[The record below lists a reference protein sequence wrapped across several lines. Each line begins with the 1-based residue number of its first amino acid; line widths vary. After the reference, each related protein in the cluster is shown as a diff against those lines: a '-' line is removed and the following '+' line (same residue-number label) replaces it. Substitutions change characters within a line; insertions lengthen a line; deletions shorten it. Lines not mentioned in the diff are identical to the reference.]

1 MVKRMPDV
9 AVQFVP
15 LGPSHVA
22 DAQAIY
28 NEYLQNTTVTFHQQ
42 PLEAEEF
49 RKLVFFE
56 DSRYAAYAIVDAE
69 TGHLA
74 GYCVLAPYKS
84 RDAYRLTAELT
95 IYLRPGYVGRGLGT
109 KAVHLLE
116 EYARGQGFHALLASI
131 CGENRPSIKLFE
143 RLGYQRVAH
152 RKEVGYKFGRFL
164 DVVEYEKIISEKT
177 SHGK

>member
-1 MVKRMPDV
+1 MVKQMPDV

-15 LGPSHVA
+15 LAPSHVPQA
-22 DAQAIY
+22 LAIY
-28 NEYLQNTTVTFHQQ
+28 NEYIQTTTVTFHQK

-49 RKLVFFE
+49 RKLVFFG
-56 DSRYAAYAIVDAE
+56 DSRYAAYAIVDAQ
-69 TGHLA
+69 TGRLA
-74 GYCVLAPYKS
+74 GYCVLAPYRS
-84 RDAYRLTAELT
+84 REAYRLTAELT
-95 IYLRPGYVGRGLGT
+95 IYLLPGYVGRGLGT

-131 CGENRPSIKLFE
+131 CGENVASIKLFE
-143 RLGYQRVAH
+143 RMGYQRVAC

-164 DVVEYEKIISEKT
+164 DVVEYEKIISEKS